1 MSFMPLLVPMIGFMF
16 VAAFTPGPNNIML
29 AASGANFG
37 FVKTIPHMLGV
48 TIGFGFL
55 LLLLG
60 LGLDQLFQQIPLVQ
74 QLFRIAALCFILYLS
89 WGIATSGKS
98 KKQESKGRP
107 QYFWEAALF
116 QLINPKGLVMS
127 ITVMST
133 FISPDFDF
141 TIQFFILVISFVVI
155 TFLSVITWA
164 WFGIVI
170 SQFLSTDKRQN
181 IFNVIMAVLL
191 VASIMPV
198 AFDMIS

>member
-1 MSFMPLLVPMIGFMF
+1 M
-16 VAAFTPGPNNIML
+16 
-29 AASGANFG
+29 
-37 FVKTIPHMLGV
+37 
-48 TIGFGFL
+48 
-55 LLLLG
+55 
-60 LGLDQLFQQIPLVQ
+60 
-74 QLFRIAALCFILYLS
+74 
-89 WGIATSGKS
+89 
-98 KKQESKGRP
+98 
-107 QYFWEAALF
+107 F

-133 FISPDFDF
+133 FISLDFDF

-170 SQFLSTDKRQN
+170 SQFLAQINARTF
-181 IFNVIMAVLL
+181 FNVTMAVLL